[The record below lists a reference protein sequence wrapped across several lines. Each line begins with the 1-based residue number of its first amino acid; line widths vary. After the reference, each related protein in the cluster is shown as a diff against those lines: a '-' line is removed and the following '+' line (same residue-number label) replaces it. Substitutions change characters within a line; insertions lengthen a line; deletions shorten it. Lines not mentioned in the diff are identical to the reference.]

1 MLEVVH
7 TVVAVFACTLTVPAL
22 VVLIQAMGCLLPSRR
37 GAPSPERP
45 RPSAAV
51 LVPAHNEATGIA
63 ATVVAVRAQMQTG
76 DRLLVVAD
84 NCTDAT
90 ATAAADAGAEVVVR
104 LDPDRRGKGYALDF
118 GVRALASEPPSIL
131 VIVDADCTLSE
142 GSLDALVKECAAA
155 KRPVQA
161 LYLMHSPPG
170 AGRGARLGELA
181 WLLRNWAR
189 PLGWHRLGFPCQ
201 LMGTGMAFPYQ
212 HLRSMPLASGNIVED
227 LRLGID
233 FAAAGAPPLFFE
245 HAQVHSIFPSRAADL
260 QTQRKRWELG
270 HLATIRQEVP
280 RLVVEAVRQRKPALL
295 AMALDLCVPPL
306 AFLVLMLVLV
316 GAGSALLGLF
326 GQPIWPAMLTIA
338 AISMLAVAVLLAWR
352 RFGQAVVTLA
362 ELLAVPMYMLAKL
375 PTYGHWLLRRRT
387 GWVRTARD
395 PEPSASKES
404 GTKESK
410 S

>member
-1 MLEVVH
+1 MLDVLHVVL
-7 TVVAVFACTLTVPAL
+7 AIFSCTLAVPAL
-22 VVLIQAMGCLLPSRR
+22 IVFIQAMACLMASKR
-37 GAPSPERP
+37 GAPYPEGP

-51 LVPAHNEATGIA
+51 LVPAHNEAIGIA
-63 ATVVAVRAQMQTG
+63 ATVSTIRLQMQVG

-90 ATAAADAGAEVVVR
+90 ATAAAAAGAEVVVR
-104 LDPDRRGKGYALDF
+104 IDPERRGKGYALDY
-118 GVRALASEPPSIL
+118 GVRALASQPPSVL
-131 VIVDADCTLSE
+131 VIVDADCTLGK
-142 GSLDALVKECAAA
+142 GSLDSLVRECAFSM
-155 KRPVQA
+155 RPVQA
-161 LYLMHSPPG
+161 LYLMHSPAG

-201 LMGTGMAFPYQ
+201 LMGTGMALPYDR
-212 HLRSMPLASGNIVED
+212 LRSMPLASSNIVED

-245 HAQVHSIFPSRAADL
+245 HAQVHSIFPIRAADL
-260 QTQRKRWELG
+260 RTQRKRWELG
-270 HLATIRQEVP
+270 HLATIRVGVP
-280 RLVVEAVRQRKPALL
+280 RLIVEAVRQRKPALL

-306 AFLVLMLVLV
+306 ALLVLMLVLV
-316 GAGSALLGLF
+316 GASSSLLGLF
-326 GQPIWPAMLTIA
+326 GQPIWPAMLTVLA
-338 AISMLAVAVLLAWR
+338 FSMLAAAVLLTWK
-352 RFGQAVVTLA
+352 RFGQAVVTLG

-375 PTYGHWLLRRRT
+375 PTYGHWLLRRRM

-395 PEPSASKES
+395 AEPASVKDS
-404 GTKESK
+404 DTKDSR